1 MTIVL
6 SLMRPSA
13 DGPKPVSP
21 LTILA
26 TIFGFWL
33 FYAVLVT
40 LRAHLIDFPGQDE
53 MAWRRALVTAAGMII
68 TVALWRAMV
77 PFDRKPLWVR
87 IVLAAVLA
95 VPAAYA
101 IAWVN
106 YYVFYQMDQNMLAD
120 LKEMRDSGG
129 PDGFAAQLLEM
140 AMSRYFFL
148 IAWCGMYIALGYA
161 GDVQRAE
168 RQAAEFG
175 RAAQLAELRAL
186 RYQVNPHFLFNAL
199 NSLSALV
206 MADRKAQAET
216 FIMNLA
222 SFYRASLAGDVTDDV
237 PLRDELAIQRLYLDI
252 EGTRFSDRLTTAFG
266 IPDALQD
273 RMVPGMILQPL
284 IENAIKHGV
293 SRTSAPVT
301 ISVQAQ
307 SRGGFLELTVC
318 DTAPP
323 GKAGGHGGGAGIGLA
338 NVRDRLMARYGGRA
352 SIAVDPETA
361 RGYCVTLLLPELN
374 DE

>member
-1 MTIVL
+1 MTTPF
-6 SLMRPSA
+6 SLMRPTP

-33 FYAVLVT
+33 FYAILVT

-53 MAWRRALVTAAGMII
+53 MAWRRALVTAAGMVI
-68 TVALWRAMV
+68 TVVLWRGMV
-77 PFDRKPLWVR
+77 PFDRRPLWVR
-87 IVLAAVLA
+87 IVLAAIFA

-106 YYVFYQMDQNMLAD
+106 YYVFYEMDQNMLAD
-120 LKEMRDSGG
+120 LKEVRDSGG

-206 MADRKAQAET
+206 MADRKAQAES

-252 EGTRFSDRLTTAFG
+252 EGTRFSDRLTTEFD

-293 SRTSAPVT
+293 SRTSQAVT
-301 ISVQAQ
+301 ISVYARSQAGQ
-307 SRGGFLELTVC
+307 LELTVC
-318 DTAPP
+318 DTAPS
-323 GKAGGHGGGAGIGLA
+323 ATVTGHGSGAGIGLA
-338 NVRDRLMARYGGRA
+338 NVRDRLMARYGERA
-352 SIAVDPETA
+352 SIEVQPAGP
-361 RGYCVTLLLPELN
+361 RGYCVTLLLPEQD